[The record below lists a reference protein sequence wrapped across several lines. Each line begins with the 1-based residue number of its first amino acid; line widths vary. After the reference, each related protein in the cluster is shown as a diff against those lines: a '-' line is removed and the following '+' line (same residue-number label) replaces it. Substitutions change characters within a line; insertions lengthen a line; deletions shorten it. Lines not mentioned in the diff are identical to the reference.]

1 MSPSGKRASVDLRQ
15 APLASTRKPFMSE
28 LTPDLVRHLASLAR
42 IQVTDE
48 EAKILASQLAL
59 IVDSVATVNK
69 AVEGDVP
76 ATSHPIPMA
85 NVFREDVVEPSLTQE
100 QALSGAADSDQGR
113 FRVAAI
119 LDEE

>member
-1 MSPSGKRASVDLRQ
+1 
-15 APLASTRKPFMSE
+15 MSE

-42 IQVTDE
+42 IQVTDAE
-48 EAKILASQLAL
+48 VDRLTEQLAV
-59 IVDSVATVNK
+59 IVDAVATINK

-85 NVFREDVVEPSLTQE
+85 NVFREDVVEPSLTQTE
-100 QALSGAADSDQGR
+100 ALSGAADSDQGR

>member
-1 MSPSGKRASVDLRQ
+1 
-15 APLASTRKPFMSE
+15 MSE
-28 LTPDLVRHLASLAR
+28 ITPDLVRHLAGLAR
-42 IQVTDE
+42 IDVTNE
-48 EAKILASQLAL
+48 EVERFTQQLGL
-59 IVDSVATVNK
+59 IVDSVATIQA
-69 AVEGDVP
+69 AVGVDFP

-100 QALSGAADSDQGR
+100 QALSSAPDSAEGR